1 MNILAVI
8 PARRG
13 SKGVKLKNIKKI
25 NNTPLIAFTIR
36 SALKSEQFSDVVVST
51 DCDKIKSIAEDEGA
65 LVPFIR
71 SADLSNDSALA
82 IPVIQDAVVK
92 MQDYTKKKY
101 DAVCML
107 QPTSPLRSLD
117 DYINVVNLLH
127 DKTTDSVIS
136 VVEVNQHPYKMVR
149 MSSEQMLLPF
159 LDWHTENPP
168 RQTLPK
174 LYTYNGAFYLTKYK
188 VLMNHNSFKGKNCKL
203 YEMPE
208 SRSVNIDTQNDF
220 LLAETIMTNLKME
233 Y

>member
-8 PARRG
+8 PARKG
-13 SKGVKLKNIKKI
+13 SKGVKFKNIKKM
-25 NNTPLIAFTIR
+25 NNTPLIAYTIR
-36 SALKSEQFSDVVVST
+36 SARESKQFTDIVVST
-51 DCDKIKSIAEDEGA
+51 DCKKIKAIAEDEGA

-71 SADLSNDSALA
+71 NTDLSNDSALA
-82 IPVIQDAVVK
+82 IPVIQDAVIK

-101 DAVCML
+101 DAICML
-107 QPTSPLRSLD
+107 QPTTPLRSLE
-117 DYINVVNLLH
+117 DYKNVINLLL
-127 DKTTDSVIS
+127 DKTIDSVIS

-149 MSSEQMLLPF
+149 MSSAQMLLPF

-188 VLMNHNSFKGKNCKL
+188 ILMNHNSFKGKNCKL

-220 LLAETIMTNLKME
+220 LLAETIMKNLKKE
-233 Y
+233 C